1 MLYKTTVAS
10 PLVNITLASD
20 GTALTGLWF
29 EGQKYYMGTW
39 KEPAVENNDLA
50 IFHQTKQWLCAYFA
64 GKQPDMGE
72 LYLKPAGTVF
82 QKRIWEELLRIPYGE
97 TRSYGDLAASL
108 QINSAQAV
116 GSGVAHN
123 PISIIIPCHR
133 VIAKNGSL
141 TGYAGGIEKKK
152 YLLQLEQV
160 DMSGMFSPDKKTVL

>member
-10 PLVNITLASD
+10 PLGNITLASD

-72 LYLKPAGTVF
+72 LYLKPAGRSCCGFPMEKLEAMV
-82 QKRIWEELLRIPYGE
+82 IWLPVCR
-97 TRSYGDLAASL
+97 
-108 QINSAQAV
+108 
-116 GSGVAHN
+116 
-123 PISIIIPCHR
+123 
-133 VIAKNGSL
+133 
-141 TGYAGGIEKKK
+141 
-152 YLLQLEQV
+152 
-160 DMSGMFSPDKKTVL
+160 